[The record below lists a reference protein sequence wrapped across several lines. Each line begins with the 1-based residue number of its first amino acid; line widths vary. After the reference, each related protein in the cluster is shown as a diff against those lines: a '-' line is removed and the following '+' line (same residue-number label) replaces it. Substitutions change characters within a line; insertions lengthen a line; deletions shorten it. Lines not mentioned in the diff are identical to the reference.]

1 VHNSL
6 VYSTEL
12 RSGEGSP
19 LDFSAFWYIIIL
31 KMAGYIERITGII
44 PHTNKTVDIP
54 LDGKNLIITGGNGS
68 GKTSFLRSVYG
79 KTVLLIVEKKK
90 DELISLQETLINSRK
105 KLSKSVKG
113 TKEYDSSLSMIKY
126 SQTEIEKIE
135 NGLQLII
142 PNNIEFSSMCDDRH
156 AVVKY
161 FEDKRLAEIAEAKTA
176 QGLQTE
182 IDENYKAAHDQNV
195 GNKLEQHLLNLRAR
209 RSFAI
214 TEDQD
219 QSLANTIEL
228 WFEEFEKNLKHLFE
242 DNSTKLN
249 FYPNNS
255 KFYIQQDDK
264 LLFTFQTLSAGYKA
278 IFDVYADLLMRTEYF
293 SISPTAL
300 EGFVFIDEIDSHLHI
315 SLQRLILPFFTE
327 SFPKVQFIVT
337 THSPFVLMSTR
348 DTLVYDLGKETPYS
362 ISQVKSQ
369 NEILS
374 EYLGVPTAMPVWAE
388 QNLAEILNNHISR
401 EPDNISLA
409 ELKEEL
415 INAGLEE
422 YFPDSAAKIL
432 ETK

>member
-1 VHNSL
+1 MN
-6 VYSTEL
+6 T
-12 RSGEGSP
+12 
-19 LDFSAFWYIIIL
+19 
-31 KMAGYIERITGII
+31 AGYIERITGTI
-44 PHTNKTVDIP
+44 PHTNKAVDI
-54 LDGKNLIITGGNGS
+54 LLNGKNLIITGGNGS
-68 GKTSFLRSVYG
+68 GKTSFLRSAYE
-79 KTVLLIVEKKK
+79 KTVLLIMEKK
-90 DELISLQETLINSRK
+90 DLVELQQNLDTYEK
-105 KLSKSVKG
+105 KLFASSKEKR
-113 TKEYDSSLSMIKY
+113 ENDSAINAVNY
-126 SQTEIEKIE
+126 YQTEIGKIK
-135 NGLQLII
+135 NGLRLII
-142 PNNIEFSSMCDDRH
+142 PNNIEFSSKYDDRH

-161 FEDKRLAEIAEAKTA
+161 FEDKRLAKIVEAKTA

-182 IDENYKAAHDQNV
+182 VEENRKAAHDQNV

-214 TEDQD
+214 TEDKD
-219 QSLANTIEL
+219 PSLANTIDI

-242 DNSTKLN
+242 DYSIKLN
-249 FYPNNS
+249 FDPNNS
-255 KFYIQQDDK
+255 KFSIQQDDK
-264 LLFTFQTLSAGYKA
+264 PPFTFQTLSAGYNA
-278 IFDVYADLLMRTEYF
+278 IFDIYADLLMRTEYF

-300 EGFVFIDEIDSHLHI
+300 EGVVFIDEIDSHLHI

-348 DTLVYDLGKETPYS
+348 DTLVYDLGKEAPYS

-388 QNLAEILNNHISR
+388 RNLTEILNKHISR

-422 YFPDSAAKIL
+422 YFPDSAARIL
-432 ETK
+432 ESK